1 MAETTVSN
9 DFHPIP
15 QTPLSDKKIQLT
27 YDPTNGDVI
36 LYTTVAVNGTQ
47 TAKTEIY
54 KNGIW
59 DALSGI
65 PDLNERI
72 KIHDKVKNKIKDV
85 RKISGT
91 GVLPGF
97 VVNDSPSQDQSAG
110 GGVPTGTPQN
120 PILGLLDAFK
130 VLDPIGALTPFDV
143 SGDAFKSE
151 NEEKLFKNSKLLI
164 YPIDMITS
172 KQDRLEITQYRYKPT
187 GADALFKNPTEV
199 IQKGIQ
205 RRSPLSIP
213 IGTTILPI
221 PNGIADGNNVSWGD
235 DQMNNLTAGATG
247 KVMNSMPAVLGAA
260 TAGGLLGGGGGLLG
274 ALAQYKMK
282 MDPTLSP
289 AAGAGTG
296 AKAAIQTAVTFPAM
310 LDALQGKES
319 RGSLSAGLA
328 SQILGIAGFEVSPE
342 SILAR
347 GFGIVPNSNLE
358 LLFNAPTLRQFSF
371 AYRMSPRSEVEARN
385 VKRIIRFF
393 KQGMAPRKQTGQAG
407 QSSYFLGTPN
417 VFKLKYKT
425 GKGSAISG
433 LNRFKICA
441 LTSFSVNYAPEGN
454 WAAYDAG
461 QPVTLTMAM
470 QFSEL
475 EPIFN
480 TDYQTSIFQYRN
492 DDLDPV
498 QDDDVGY

>member
-1 MAETTVSN
+1 MAETTVSK

-36 LYTTVAVNGTQ
+36 LYTTVALNGIQ

-59 DALSGI
+59 NALSGI

-97 VVNDSPSQDQSAG
+97 VVNDAPSQDQSPG

-120 PILGLLDAFK
+120 AILGLLDAFK

-143 SGDAFKSE
+143 SGDAFKSK
-151 NEEKLFKNSKLLI
+151 NEEELFKNSKLLI

-187 GADALFKNPTEV
+187 GADALFKNPNEV

-235 DQMNNLTAGATG
+235 DQMNNLSAGAAG
-247 KVMNSMPAVLGAA
+247 IVMNNMPGALA
-260 TAGGLLGGGGGLLG
+260 AAGAGGLLGGGAGLLG
-274 ALAQYKMK
+274 ALAQAKMG

-296 AKAAIQTAVTFPAM
+296 AKAAIQTAVTLPAM
-310 LDALQGKES
+310 LAALSGKES

-371 AYRMSPRSEVEARN
+371 SYRMSPRSEVEAKN

-454 WAAYDAG
+454 WSAYDAG

-480 TDYQTSIFQYRN
+480 TDYQTSIFQYRQ
-492 DDLDPV
+492 DLDPV
-498 QDDDVGY
+498 GPDDIGY

>member
-1 MAETTVSN
+1 MAEQTVSN
-9 DFHPIP
+9 DFYPIP

-27 YDPTNGDVI
+27 YDPINGDVI
-36 LYTTVAVNGTQ
+36 LYTTVAVNGVQ
-47 TAKTEIY
+47 TGKTEIY

-59 DALSGI
+59 YALSGI

-85 RKISGT
+85 RKTSGT

-97 VVNDSPSQDQSAG
+97 VVNDAPSQDQSPG

-120 PILGLLDAFK
+120 PIQGLLDAFK

-143 SGDAFKSE
+143 SGTAFDDA
-151 NEEKLFKNSKLLI
+151 NEERLFGNAKLLI
-164 YPIDMITS
+164 YPIDMLTS
-172 KQDRLEITQYRYKPT
+172 KQDRLEITQFRYKPT
-187 GADALFKNPTEV
+187 GADALFKNPTET

-205 RRSPLSIP
+205 RGSPLSIP

-235 DQMNNLTAGATG
+235 DQMNNLTAGAAG
-247 KVMNSMPAVLGAA
+247 KVMNNMPAVLAA
-260 TAGGLLGGGGGLLG
+260 AITGGGAGGALGLLG
-274 ALAQYKMK
+274 ALAQAKMK
-282 MDPTLSP
+282 MDPTINPAST
-289 AAGAGTG
+289 AAGG
-296 AKAAIQTAVTFPAM
+296 AKAAIQGAVTVPAF

-328 SQILGIAGFEVSPE
+328 SQILNIAGFEVSPE

-347 GFGIVPNSNLE
+347 GFGIVPNSNME

-371 AYRMSPRSEVEARN
+371 AYRMSPRSKEEARN

-425 GKGSAISG
+425 GKSSPISG
-433 LNRFKICA
+433 LNKFKICA

-454 WAAYDAG
+454 WAAYDEG

-480 TDYQTSIFQYRN
+480 TDYQTSIFKDRG
-492 DDLDPV
+492 DLDQI